1 MKNKLSFL
9 FALVAMLIMS
19 GQAWADVTMT
29 FNFVNSQ
36 NEVIKDAVSSYNT
49 PVSVYLQGEKV
60 ATTNAINDD
69 DWNFTGSWSMTFDD
83 ALAGKTV
90 SYENYFGE
98 RGTFVV
104 TEGATLSSKLVT
116 LTVTVKDTEGQP
128 VSDTYVVIYTPNG
141 NSNGYYTNSDGQI
154 VNYYAASTG
163 YRWKWDDQS
172 GTFDLTADY
181 ALNITKQ
188 ASTQVTLTV
197 GSWYGDFPYKGGYL
211 YLYKYG
217 DKENMLESFY
227 NGSGSKKVDA
237 GDYWL
242 KDDLGMFTEK
252 ITVAADMTYWI
263 EYHKVSFKWMTG
275 NTPVADQRVRV
286 YYDKDAWDNKSVTTN
301 ANGEGSMYLTAGTY
315 YYRILDSDTYTEFT
329 VSNADQTLAI
339 NTASVTITL
348 DCDATADDMKNQYFV
363 WGTDD
368 RTTTVKPEGNKIVI
382 SPIMPGSYKL
392 TINNMNT
399 IDVNVAEGENA
410 QTIKLYALQFTTNIE
425 TTNVVYVNEG
435 ALRMDFGKKY
445 YLTAGEY
452 SYSQSYYGNPM
463 GTVTLTQ
470 NTDVPLNYGI
480 LTVTVKD
487 SKGVVADQQVT
498 FGGSSRVTDENG
510 QVTFTQLVGDG
521 NYTLEARDCYV
532 SQDYTLKAGEQT
544 ATLTIPDF
552 VTFTMLHM
560 GQPMNTDNVWLNA
573 VENFNVG
580 YRAQVVNGV
589 AKARLDPTLTYTIN
603 GYHGATAIT
612 EGSTVSLG
620 QLNVTCDGMGIALP
634 MENWDAISSYYVL
647 VGTTVRLAAIPVGG
661 SNFQKW
667 DINGN
672 DFTEGMMDL
681 KITEP
686 VTTAKAVFGESI
698 PTKVKRF
705 ETNASFNSDGRFIY
719 LPENVKG
726 TVSIYS
732 FDGKLM
738 KNLGVSGDQIGI
750 YDLPAGAYIITLK
763 SDDGETKVARFM
775 K

>member
-1 MKNKLSFL
+1 MKKMSFL
-9 FALVAMLIMS
+9 LALVAMLMMS

-60 ATTNAINDD
+60 ATTQAINDD
-69 DWNFTGSWSMTFDD
+69 NWNFTGSWSMTFDD
-83 ALAGKTV
+83 ALDGKTV

-116 LTVTVKDTEGQP
+116 LTVTVKDTENNP
-128 VSDTYVVIYTPNG
+128 VSDAYVSIYSPNG
-141 NSNGYYTNSDGQI
+141 SSNGYYTDNNGQI
-154 VNYYAASTG
+154 VKYYAASTG
-163 YRWKWDDQS
+163 YSWKWNDQS

-197 GSWYGDFPYKGGYL
+197 GSRYGDFPYKGGYL

-217 DKENMLESFY
+217 DKENSLESFY
-227 NGSGSKKVDA
+227 NGSGSKKVDV

-252 ITVAADMTYWI
+252 ITVSADMTYWV

-301 ANGEGSMYLTAGTY
+301 ANGEASMYLAAGTY

-329 VSNADQTLAI
+329 VGNADQTLAI

-348 DCDATADDMKNQYFV
+348 DWDATADDMKNQSFS
-363 WGTDD
+363 WGTENS
-368 RTTTVKPEGNKIVI
+368 TTNVKPEAGKIVI
-382 SPIMPGSYKL
+382 SPIMPGSYQL
-392 TINNMNT
+392 NINSLNT
-399 IDVNVAEGENA
+399 IDVDVAQGENSK
-410 QTIKLYALQFTTNIE
+410 TVKLYALQFTTNIE
-425 TTNVVYVNEG
+425 TTNQMYVNDG
-435 ALRMDFGKKY
+435 AKRMDFGKKY

-452 SYSQSYYGNPM
+452 SYSQTYYGSPM
-463 GTVTLTQ
+463 GIVDLTQ
-470 NTDVPLNYGI
+470 NTEVPLNYGI

-487 SKGVVADQQVT
+487 SKGVVADQQVS

-521 NYTLEARDCYV
+521 KYTLEARDCYV

-544 ATLTIPDF
+544 ATLIIPDV

-560 GQPMNTDNVWLNA
+560 GQPMTADNIWLNA
-573 VENFNVG
+573 VENFNVS
-580 YRAQVVNGV
+580 YRAEVVNGV

-603 GYHGATAIT
+603 AYHGATAIT

-620 QLNVTCDGMGIALP
+620 QLKVTCDGMGIALP
-634 MENWDAISSYYVL
+634 MENWQATSTYYVL
-647 VGTTVRLAAIPVGG
+647 VGSVVRLAAIPVSGI
-661 SNFQKW
+661 NFQKW
-667 DINGN
+667 SINGSEYA
-672 DFTEGMMDL
+672 EGMIDL
-681 KITEP
+681 TIKDVETSA
-686 VTTAKAVFGESI
+686 TAVFGGTT
-698 PTKVKRF
+698 PTYVSKYQ
-705 ETNASFNSDGRFIY
+705 TNASFSSDDNFIY
-719 LPENVKG
+719 LPDDVEG
-726 TVSIYS
+726 TVRIFSM
-732 FDGKLM
+732 DGKQM
-738 KNLGVSGDQIGI
+738 KSLGVTGKQIGI
-750 YDLPAGAYIITLK
+750 YDLPAGAYIVTLN
-763 SDDGETKVARFM
+763 SNDGETKVARFL
-775 K
+775 KQ

>member
-9 FALVAMLIMS
+9 CALVALMMMS
-19 GQAWADVTMT
+19 GQAWAGVTMT

-36 NEVIKDAVSSYNT
+36 NEVVKDVVSSYNI
-49 PVSVYLQGEKV
+49 PVRVYLQGEEV
-60 ATTNAINDD
+60 ATTKAINDD
-69 DWNFTGSWSMTFDD
+69 NWNFTGSWSMTFDD

-141 NSNGYYTNSDGQI
+141 NSSGYYTNSDGQI

-163 YRWKWDDQS
+163 YRWKWNDQS

-197 GSWYGDFPYKGGYL
+197 GSRYGDFPYKGGNL

-217 DKENMLESFY
+217 DEENSLESFY

-242 KDDLGMFTEK
+242 KDDLGKFTEK
-252 ITVAADMTYWI
+252 ITVTADMTYWM
-263 EYHKVSFKWMTG
+263 EYHKVTFKWMTG
-275 NTPVADQRVRV
+275 NTPVADQRVRA

-301 ANGEGSMYLTAGTY
+301 ANGEGAVYLAAGTY
-315 YYRILDSDTYTEFT
+315 SYRILDSETYTEFT
-329 VSNADQTLAI
+329 VGNADQTVAI
-339 NTASVTITL
+339 NTSSVTITL
-348 DCDATADDMKNQYFV
+348 DCDATAEDLKNQSFS
-363 WGTDD
+363 WGTDN
-368 RTTTVKPEGNKIVI
+368 RSTNVQPEAGKIFL
-382 SPIMPGSYKL
+382 SPIMPGSYQL
-392 TINNMNT
+392 TINDLNT
-399 IDVNVAEGENA
+399 IDVDVALGENNK
-410 QTIKLYALQFTTNIE
+410 TVKLYALQFTTNIE
-425 TTNVVYVNEG
+425 TTNKMYVNDG
-435 ALRMDFGKKY
+435 AKRMDFGKKY

-452 SYSQSYYGNPM
+452 SYSQNYYGTPM
-463 GTVTLTQ
+463 GTIDLTQ
-470 NTDVPLNYGI
+470 NTEVPLNYGI

-487 SKGVVADQQVT
+487 SKGVVAGQQVT
-498 FGGSSRVTDENG
+498 FGGYSRETDENG
-510 QVTFTQLVGDG
+510 QVTFTELVGDG
-521 NYTLEARDCYV
+521 KYTLEARDCYV

-560 GQPMNTDNVWLNA
+560 GQPMNTDNVWLYA
-573 VENFNVG
+573 VENTNVS

-589 AKARLDPTLTYTIN
+589 AKARLDPTLTYIIN

-634 MENWDAISSYYVL
+634 MENWDAISSYFVL

-661 SNFQKW
+661 SSFQKW
-667 DINGN
+667 DVNGAEYA
-672 DFTEGMMDL
+672 EGMMDL

-686 VTTAKAVFGESI
+686 VTTAKAVFGETV
-698 PTKVKRF
+698 PTKVKKF
-705 ETNASFNSDGRFIY
+705 VTNTTFNSDGRFVY
-719 LPENVKG
+719 LPENVSG
-726 TVSIYS
+726 TVSIYA

-750 YDLPAGAYIITLK
+750 YDLPTGAYIITLK
-763 SDDGETKVARFM
+763 SDDGDTKVARFM

>member
-1 MKNKLSFL
+1 MKKMSFL
-9 FALVAMLIMS
+9 LALVAMLMMS

-49 PVSVYLQGEKV
+49 PVSVYLQGENV
-60 ATTNAINDD
+60 ATTKAINDD
-69 DWNFTGSWSMTFDD
+69 NWNFTGSWSMTFDD

-104 TEGATLSSKLVT
+104 TEGATLSSKLVA

-128 VSDTYVVIYTPNG
+128 VSDTSVRIYTPDG
-141 NSNGYYTNSDGQI
+141 GSTSYWTDTDGQFTH
-154 VNYYAASTG
+154 YYPASTG
-163 YRWKWDDQS
+163 YSWKWDDQS

-197 GSWYGDFPYKGGYL
+197 GSRYGDFPYKGYL

-217 DKENMLESFY
+217 DKENSLETFY

-242 KDDLGMFTEK
+242 KDDLGRFTEK
-252 ITVAADMTYWI
+252 ITVSADMTYWV

-301 ANGEGSMYLTAGTY
+301 ANGEGSMYLAAGTY

-329 VSNADQTLAI
+329 VGNADQTLAI

-348 DCDATADDMKNQYFV
+348 DCDATAEDLKNQSFS
-363 WGTDD
+363 WGTEN
-368 RTTTVKPEGNKIVI
+368 RTTNVQPEGGKIVI
-382 SPIMPGSYKL
+382 SPIMPGSYQL
-392 TINNMNT
+392 NINSLNT
-399 IDVNVAEGENA
+399 IDFNVALGENSK
-410 QTIKLYALQFTTNIE
+410 TVKLYALQFTTNIE
-425 TTNVVYVNEG
+425 TTSQMYVNDG
-435 ALRMDFGKKY
+435 AKRMDFGKKY

-452 SYSQSYYGNPM
+452 SYSQSYYGNPL
-463 GTVTLTQ
+463 GIVNLTQ

-667 DINGN
+667 EINGN
-672 DFTEGMMDL
+672 DYAEGMMDM

-686 VTTAKAVFGESI
+686 MTTAKAVFGESV

-750 YDLPAGAYIITLK
+750 YDLPTGAYIITLK